1 MEQVSPLE
9 VSGTFTVDITMGN
22 KCVSAEVT
30 VVKGQGE
37 SLLGREMATE
47 LGVLKLKIPLN
58 SVVDY
63 SELMTR
69 YKDVFTGIGKLK
81 DFQLNL
87 HIDQRVQRVAQP
99 LRRPAFSLREKIEK
113 KLMNFSRKILLRK
126 LKVQRLGKTLLW
138 WCPSPMV
145 M

>member
-1 MEQVSPLE
+1 M
-9 VSGTFTVDITMGN
+9 
-22 KCVSAEVT
+22 
-30 VVKGQGE
+30 
-37 SLLGREMATE
+37 
-47 LGVLKLKIPLN
+47 
-58 SVVDY
+58 VDY
-63 SELMTR
+63 SGLMTR

-87 HIDQRVQRVAQP
+87 HIDQQVQRVAQP